1 MNEDLLNVMGSFS
14 DTALDCIEKQNE
26 EIEQLQ
32 QENQSLKEE
41 NKKLKQWDCN
51 KDSRNSRQRVANA
64 KLIKENQSL
73 KDRIEKAIEEIYY
86 LISNCDLTDYQGEKL
101 KQILKGDK

>member
-32 QENQSLKEE
+32 QENQSLKD
-41 NKKLKQWDCN
+41 K
-51 KDSRNSRQRVANA
+51 
-64 KLIKENQSL
+64 
-73 KDRIEKAIEEIYY
+73 IEKAIEEIYY

>member
-32 QENQSLKEE
+32 QENQSLK
-41 NKKLKQWDCN
+41 
-51 KDSRNSRQRVANA
+51 
-64 KLIKENQSL
+64 
-73 KDRIEKAIEEIYY
+73 DRIEKATNLIDKY
-86 LISNCDLTDYQGEKL
+86 LLGDSTLSIAELRT
-101 KQILKGDK
+101 ILKGDK

>member
-32 QENQSLKEE
+32 QENQSLKDSIE
-41 NKKLKQWDCN
+41 N
-51 KDSRNSRQRVANA
+51 
-64 KLIKENQSL
+64 
-73 KDRIEKAIEEIYY
+73 AIEHINNIGFPDWEDHLQDICVSGKS
-86 LISNCDLTDYQGEKL
+86 LL
-101 KQILKGDK
+101 KILKGDK